1 MVPCRRKAQVLM
13 HGIATAPTMPRTA
26 TAPKVR
32 RRTKKGPI
40 LLRTQR
46 LRAWPLHLHASTS
59 TRATMR
65 PADQRRIPNRP
76 FAAPEAPAVLKLKPL
91 LGAAPNNDG
100 ADDAPNP
107 PVFAAGCDCSTLRQG
122 SHTDERTAQES
133 RSVRSGCGR
142 ARERGGEE
150 GALTCGASKPP
161 KPAPMLPNAA
171 GAAPNAGAGAGDPN
185 IPPPVLPNP
194 KPPVAGAAA
203 AGAAP
208 NIPPGAGA
216 PN

>member
-1 MVPCRRKAQVLM
+1 M
-13 HGIATAPTMPRTA
+13 
-26 TAPKVR
+26 
-32 RRTKKGPI
+32 

-46 LRAWPLHLHASTS
+46 MRAWPPHLQASPS
-59 TRATMR
+59 TRATLR

-76 FAAPEAPAVLKLKPL
+76 FAAPEAPAVLKLKPVP
-91 LGAAPNNDG
+91 GAAPNNDG

-107 PVFAAGCDCSTLRQG
+107 PIFAAGCDCSTLRQR
-122 SHTDERTAQES
+122 SHTDERSAQES
-133 RSVRSGCGR
+133 RSVWSGCCG
-142 ARERGGEE
+142 ACKGAGWGGVE
-150 GALTCGASKPP
+150 GPLTCAAPKP
-161 KPAPMLPNAA
+161 KPAPVLPNAA
-171 GAAPNAGAGAGDPN
+171 GAAPNVGAGAGCPN

>member
-13 HGIATAPTMPRTA
+13 HRKATAPTMPRTA

-100 ADDAPNP
+100 ADDAPNQP
-107 PVFAAGCDCSTLRQG
+107 IFAAGCDCSTLRQG
-122 SHTDERTAQES
+122 SRTDERTAQES
-133 RSVRSGCGR
+133 RSVRSGCEAAGWGGGR
-142 ARERGGEE
+142 AYLRSSETAERRRGGRTKRSRRIEWSVS
-150 GALTCGASKPP
+150 GRAYTRQ
-161 KPAPMLPNAA
+161 
-171 GAAPNAGAGAGDPN
+171 
-185 IPPPVLPNP
+185 
-194 KPPVAGAAA
+194 
-203 AGAAP
+203 
-208 NIPPGAGA
+208 
-216 PN
+216 